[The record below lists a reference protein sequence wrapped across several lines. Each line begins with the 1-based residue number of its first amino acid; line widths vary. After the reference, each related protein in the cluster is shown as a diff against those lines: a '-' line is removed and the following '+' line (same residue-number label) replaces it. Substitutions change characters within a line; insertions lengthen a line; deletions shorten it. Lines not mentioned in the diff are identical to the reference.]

1 MNDAQ
6 FDRLHEKIAA
16 HAQEVER
23 FHHDLSDLAK
33 QVANC
38 DKLVRLANSSL
49 GQIDEKIAEAI
60 QIRAQAQ
67 QIAEDAG
74 QRASAQAAAAASGA
88 ITDLIG
94 TLEDATEAA
103 RKTSRSLQILQ
114 LHAGWWIAVYALIT
128 LLCCLATFAVTSW
141 VLQGKAL
148 TPEQAQ
154 YVELGKAHEALL
166 NNASDKELKQISAIR
181 NRPPAKTK

>member
-6 FDRLHEKIAA
+6 FDRLHEKIDA
-16 HAQEVER
+16 HALEVDR
-23 FHHDLSDLAK
+23 FHNDLSDMAK

-60 QIRAQAQ
+60 QIRVQAR
-67 QIAEDAG
+67 QIADDAG
-74 QRASAQAAAAASGA
+74 QQASEQAAAAASSAVTG
-88 ITDLIG
+88 LIG
-94 TLEDATEAA
+94 AMEDATRAA
-103 RKTSRSLQILQ
+103 RKTSRSLNILQ
-114 LHAGWWIAVYALIT
+114 LQAGWWIAVYATIT
-128 LLCCLATFAVTSW
+128 LLSCLATFAVTSW

-181 NRPPAKTK
+181 SRPAKAK